1 MFHDS
6 DRINLVKKRDLLV
19 VFLITFVSLIIWKD
33 TFFNFFA
40 QDDFIFIEHFSQ
52 NNLLVD
58 ARNVFGPPAVTHW
71 RPFHNLYF
79 LIAGNIFGK
88 NFTLYH
94 LLTFLLHIAA
104 GFFVF
109 KIGQNL
115 AKSNIAAGAAALFY
129 TVHPAHFVSMFWIA
143 GGATVIGFLF
153 FVISFW
159 SFVRGQKVLT
169 LIFFI
174 CALAASEAMISGIIV
189 FAFFLIANKQ
199 KRNWRFLLALVLA
212 GLVFIFVKFVFTSPE
227 TFEIYKIEMWPGALT
242 AITYYILRI
251 LGFAEISGDRL
262 ASLVLVI
269 LWAMVIAISG
279 KSFLRN
285 PKQLIL
291 PSVAVV
297 AGLFP
302 FILIPSHL
310 SPHYMNL
317 SIWGLSMVLAL
328 ALKRLAPLGV
338 TFILAIFVI
347 VAFVNINKTQ
357 ENNWVVKR
365 SNLARA
371 ILTDV
376 DTKNLAAGS
385 TIIFS
390 DTALAS
396 SKETYIALGEGR
408 AIDFW
413 FRDKNYK
420 ICFTFLEDCAR

>member
-1 MFHDS
+1 M
-6 DRINLVKKRDLLV
+6 KKDLV
-19 VFLITFVSLIIWKD
+19 VVLLIFIITSVFWRGA
-33 TFFNFFA
+33 FFNFFA
-40 QDDFIFIEHFSQ
+40 QDDFILINHFSQ
-52 NNLLVD
+52 NNILVD
-58 ARNVFGPPAVTHW
+58 FQNAIGYPAVTHW

-79 LIAGNIFGK
+79 LIAGNLFGK
-88 NFTLYH
+88 NFALYH
-94 LLTFLLHIAA
+94 LLTFLIHIAA

-115 AKSNIAAGAAALFY
+115 TKSNIAAGAAALFY

-159 SFVRGQKVLT
+159 SFVKGQKVLT

-174 CALAASEAMISGIIV
+174 CALAASEAMISGIVI

-199 KRNWRFLLALVLA
+199 KRNWRPLLALVLA
-212 GLVFIFVKFVFTSPE
+212 GLVFIFVKLVFTSPE
-227 TFEIYKIEMWPGALT
+227 AFEIYKIEISTKTLVALQ
-242 AITYYILRI
+242 YYILRI
-251 LGFAEISGDRL
+251 LGFAEISGDKL
-262 ASLVLVI
+262 TSLVLVI
-269 LWAMVIAISG
+269 LWAMVAVISS
-279 KSFLRN
+279 KSFLKN

-291 PSVAVV
+291 PSVAAV
-297 AGLFP
+297 AGFFP

-328 ALKRLAPLGV
+328 ALKRLAPVSTAL
-338 TFILAIFVI
+338 ILAVFLTVS
-347 VAFVNINKTQ
+347 FVNIDKTQ

-365 SNLARA
+365 SNLAKG
-371 ILTDV
+371 ILADIE
-376 DTKNLAAGS
+376 TKKLADGS

-390 DTALAS
+390 DTPFTS
-396 SKETYIALGEGR
+396 SKETYIALGQGR

-413 FRDKNYK
+413 FDKKNYK
-420 ICFTFLEDCAR
+420 TCFTFLENCAR

>member
-1 MFHDS
+1 M
-6 DRINLVKKRDLLV
+6 KKDLV
-19 VFLITFVSLIIWKD
+19 VVLLIFIITSVFWRGA
-33 TFFNFFA
+33 FFNFFA
-40 QDDFIFIEHFSQ
+40 QDDFILINHFSQ
-52 NNLLVD
+52 NNILVD
-58 ARNVFGPPAVTHW
+58 FQNVIGYPAVTHW

-79 LIAGNIFGK
+79 LIAGNLFGK
-88 NFTLYH
+88 NFALYH
-94 LLTFLLHIAA
+94 LLTFLIHIAA

-115 AKSNIAAGAAALFY
+115 TKSNIAAGAAALFY

-159 SFVRGQKVLT
+159 SFVKGQKVLT

-174 CALAASEAMISGIIV
+174 CALAASEAMISGIVI

-199 KRNWRFLLALVLA
+199 KRNWRPLLALVLA
-212 GLVFIFVKFVFTSPE
+212 GLVFIFVKLVFTSPE
-227 TFEIYKIEMWPGALT
+227 AFEIYKIEISTKTLVALQ
-242 AITYYILRI
+242 YYILRI
-251 LGFAEISGDRL
+251 LGFAEISGDKL
-262 ASLVLVI
+262 TSLVLVI
-269 LWAMVIAISG
+269 LWAMVAVISS
-279 KSFLRN
+279 KSFLKN

-291 PSVAVV
+291 PSVAAV
-297 AGLFP
+297 AGFFP

-328 ALKRLAPLGV
+328 ALKRLAPVSTAL
-338 TFILAIFVI
+338 ILAVFLTVS
-347 VAFVNINKTQ
+347 FVNIDKTQ

-365 SNLARA
+365 SNLAKG
-371 ILTDV
+371 ILADIE
-376 DTKNLAAGS
+376 TKKLADGS

-390 DTALAS
+390 DTPFTS
-396 SKETYIALGEGR
+396 SKETYIALGQGR

-413 FRDKNYK
+413 FDKKNYK
-420 ICFTFLEDCAR
+420 TCFTFLENCAR